1 MKVLRN
7 TALAVLLIFA
17 AAVVAAVLCIP
28 AEGQEKKTQPQWT
41 VVFTLKQGNVPGP
54 DARFYILVNATLEG
68 EAAIAGHKYLC
79 EKLTTNAQENLI
91 YLECQRKQ

>member
-1 MKVLRN
+1 MKFSLKTTAIVLG
-7 TALAVLLIFA
+7 IF
-17 AAVVAAVLCIP
+17 VVACAAMLFLVP
-28 AEGQEKKTQPQWT
+28 AEAQEKKTQPQWT